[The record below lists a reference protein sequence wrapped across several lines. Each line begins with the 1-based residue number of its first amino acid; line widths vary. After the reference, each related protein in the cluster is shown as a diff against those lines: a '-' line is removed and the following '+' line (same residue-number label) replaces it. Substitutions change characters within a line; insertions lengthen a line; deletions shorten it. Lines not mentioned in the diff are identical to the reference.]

1 MNKKKIIIFL
11 SMYICM
17 ILNLASIT
25 GIDFEDRPITISD
38 AGDIGIY
45 SVDDC
50 YNLWPNNQ
58 YMY

>member
-38 AGDIGIY
+38 SGYDSIY
-45 SVDDC
+45 K
-50 YNLWPNNQ
+50 L
-58 YMY
+58 